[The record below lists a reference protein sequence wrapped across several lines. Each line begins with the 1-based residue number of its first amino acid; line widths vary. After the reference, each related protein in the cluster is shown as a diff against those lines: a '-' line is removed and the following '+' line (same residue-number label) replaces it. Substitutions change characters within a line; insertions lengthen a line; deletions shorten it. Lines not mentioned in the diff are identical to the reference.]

1 MKLFSLIFEGMEK
14 KIIYNDFNMKNWWV
28 YIIQC
33 RNKSLYTGI
42 TTDVERRL
50 DEHQNDNKK
59 ASKYCARLRPLKL
72 VYKSSAYENKSDASK
87 EEYRIKKLCHKD
99 KLKII
104 KNIYERSS

>member
-1 MKLFSLIFEGMEK
+1 
-14 KIIYNDFNMKNWWV
+14 MKNWWV

-87 EEYRIKKLCHKD
+87 EEYRIKQLCHED
-99 KLKII
+99 KLKFI
-104 KNIYERSS
+104 KKIYERSS